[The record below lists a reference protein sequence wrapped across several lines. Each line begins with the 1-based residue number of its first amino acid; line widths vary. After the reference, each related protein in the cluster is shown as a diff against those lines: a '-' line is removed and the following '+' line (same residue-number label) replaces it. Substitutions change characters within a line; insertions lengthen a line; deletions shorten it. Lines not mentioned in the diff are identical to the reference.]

1 MFKIL
6 TIVGARPHFIK
17 ASSVSQ
23 AIREQENLEEVI
35 VHTGQHYD
43 PQLSQNLI
51 EELNIP
57 IPKYNLGIGSGSHSW
72 QMGTMLIKLGEV
84 IEKEQPDLVIVYGD
98 TNTTAAGAIVAAKQ
112 NIPVAHIE
120 AGLREFDKRIPEEI
134 NKRLTDAVADFF
146 FSPTATGLTN
156 LAKEGT
162 TDQVYH
168 VGDVGI
174 DLIHQNLDRIRAH
187 ETILKDYGLAKRN
200 YFFMTCHRVANTID
214 KENLQEI
221 LSIFEEIELPIIFSM
236 HPRTKK
242 AIANFKLE
250 SMLEA
255 GKVRVLPPIS
265 FWETQ
270 TLVKHAK
277 MVITDSG
284 GLIKEAYYHKV
295 PAIII
300 DTQTEW
306 VETIDEGWNHLA
318 GPNKNKILDLI
329 QTIQIPDQH
338 SNCLGDGTAA
348 KKIIH
353 ILYDYLNAIS

>member
-1 MFKIL
+1 MYKIL

-43 PQLSQNLI
+43 HKLSQFLI

-84 IEKEQPDLVIVYGD
+84 LAIEKPDLVIVYGD

-120 AGLREFDKRIPEEI
+120 AGLREFDKNIPEEI
-134 NKRLTDAVADFF
+134 NKRLTDSIADFF
-146 FSPTATGLTN
+146 FSPTATGVTN

-162 TDQVYH
+162 TKHVYH

-174 DLIHQNLDRIRAH
+174 DLIHANLDRIASNKN
-187 ETILKDYGLAKRN
+187 ILQKYNIEVGK
-200 YFFMTCHRVANTID
+200 YFFMTCHRVANTER

-221 LSIFEEIELPIIFSM
+221 LSIFKEIKIPIIFSV

-242 AIANFKLE
+242 AIAKFGLDY
-250 SMLEA
+250 LLDLTHVQA
-255 GKVRVLPPIS
+255 IPPIG

-270 TLVKHAK
+270 TLVRNAK
-277 MVITDSG
+277 MLITDSG
-284 GLIKEAYYHKV
+284 GLIKEAYYHKI

-306 VETIDEGWNHLA
+306 IETVEEGWNHLA
-318 GPNKNKILDLI
+318 GPDKHKILNLI
-329 QTIQIPDQH
+329 QSISIPSQH
-338 SNCLGDGTAA
+338 TNCLGDGTAA
-348 KKIIH
+348 KKIIN
-353 ILYDYLNAIS
+353 ILYNYLDAKV